1 MLEPTQKLDNCL
13 DASDWLDTWTRPINK
28 DSIDSQL
35 TKQDR
40 ELVAGELRRTVP
52 PPSTWSL
59 NMARNRVSRRAAA
72 SHASSNSFTLW
83 RRRTNS
89 WGVGCPTHT
98 HPRAAKFCVA
108 GPEKTRRGHSLT
120 RPRPR
125 AGLCRFD
132 DDARRPRRDRE
143 WQREALNSA
152 WAQVDWSPK
161 KRRKKEKKLEKI
173 KLFSSAPL

>member
-52 PPSTWSL
+52 PPSTEVWTWQEIGFLEGQRPATRPQTLSL
-59 NMARNRVSRRAAA
+59 SEEEGRTAGEWAAPPTRSRGLQ
-72 SHASSNSFTLW
+72 NSAL
-83 RRRTNS
+83 
-89 WGVGCPTHT
+89 PDQ
-98 HPRAAKFCVA
+98 KM
-108 GPEKTRRGHSLT
+108 RRGHSLT
-120 RPRPR
+120 RRRPR

-152 WAQVDWSPK
+152 WALVDWSPK